1 MRVSMIAEL
10 EASVEPLIECR
21 DAGVDFPD
29 FQVELVFVDEADGGS
44 LLLLERSDNAGGH
57 VRDFL
62 CRHGLRGTGGEIV
75 DRNGDAALRLGLCK
89 RELGGGESEKKQFA
103 DRAHASVSFCKDRLL
118 RG

>member
-10 EASVEPLIECR
+10 EASVEPLVECS

-29 FQVELVFVDEADGGS
+29 FQVELVFVDEADGGN

-62 CRHGLRGTGGEIV
+62 CRHGLRGAGGEIV
-75 DRNGDAALRLGLCK
+75 DRNGNAALRLGLRK
-89 RELGGGESEKKQFA
+89 RELSGGESDQEKCQLCA
-103 DRAHASVSFCKDRLL
+103 GDHGDSFKKVL
-118 RG
+118 

>member
-10 EASVEPLIECR
+10 EASVEPLVECS

-29 FQVELVFVDEADGGS
+29 FQVELVFVDEADGGN

-62 CRHGLRGTGGEIV
+62 CRHGLRGAGGWEVWQQCQAGVRGGWGRTAIRAEGGE
-75 DRNGDAALRLGLCK
+75 
-89 RELGGGESEKKQFA
+89 
-103 DRAHASVSFCKDRLL
+103 
-118 RG
+118 